1 MRPDERRQEIR
12 KATRIHVELV
22 AGGHHFQGF
31 SKNIS
36 GSGVLMTVE
45 SGFPPDT
52 ISGQHGT
59 VWLDFDDMII
69 DFSCIVVRVRGVDIA
84 VMFNDGDVDKVIAVK
99 KRLA

>member
-1 MRPDERRQEIR
+1 MRPEDRRQEVR

-45 SGFPPDT
+45 SAFPAESLT
-52 ISGQHGT
+52 GGHGT
-59 VWLDFDDMII
+59 VWLDFEDIII
-69 DFSCIVVRVRGVDIA
+69 DFSCIVVRVRGVDVA
-84 VMFNDGDVDKVIAVK
+84 VMFNDGDVDKVIALK